1 MSTRSSILVEVPDK
15 YIKRIFRYDS
25 SMFNEEDWDTE
36 TCDEKSEDVSIN
48 KKYLG
53 IYCHFDGY
61 PDGVGKELVNN
72 YLDFS
77 KAFNLILGGDC
88 SVILDN
94 RVRRYATREGEKWK
108 YIQPR
113 QLDII
118 QKVSDDSEYL
128 YVFMRGRWYLFEN
141 NYFIPLP
148 KDIENYEDY
157 IQGYLDGRED
167 GESFNQTLRKLDLD
181 KLNLENE

>member
-1 MSTRSSILVEVPDK
+1 MSTRSSILIEVPDK
-15 YIKRIFRYDS
+15 YIKRIFKYDS
-25 SMFNEEDWDTE
+25 SMFNEEDWGAE
-36 TCDEKSEDVSIN
+36 SCDEKSEDVIIN

-72 YLDFS
+72 YSDFS
-77 KAFNLILGGDC
+77 KALNLILGGDC
-88 SVILDN
+88 SVILDGSI
-94 RVRRYATREGEKWK
+94 RRYATREGENWK

-128 YVFMRGRWYLFEN
+128 YIFMNNRWYLLEN
-141 NYFIPLP
+141 NCFVPLL
-148 KDIENYEDY
+148 KDLECYSDY
-157 IQGYLDGRED
+157 VRGYLDGHEA
-167 GESFNQTLRKLDLD
+167 GESFNQALRQLDLD
-181 KLNLENE
+181 KLENE